1 MKSSM
6 TRLLLTLLLIA
17 FVPLTHAGVG
27 DVYYCVP
34 DRADSIRSDEGHK
47 EEKLKKFTMKWL
59 EGVVIRKGPDS
70 AELSLPILFSSQETF
85 TAGKTTSD
93 KLHHFV
99 FKNGRLLGVLSAFI
113 GEPSLVL
120 ITNATCEKFD

>member
-1 MKSSM
+1 M
-6 TRLLLTLLLIA
+6 TRLLLTLLVS

-34 DRADSIRSDEGHK
+34 DRADSIKSDEGHK
-47 EEKLKKFTMKWL
+47 EEKLSKFTMKWL
-59 EGVVIRKGPDS
+59 EGELIRKRAGE

-93 KLHHFV
+93 KIHHYV
-99 FKNGRLLGVLSAFI
+99 FKNGRLLMVLSTFVD
-113 GEPSLVL
+113 EPSVVV
-120 ITNATCEKFD
+120 IANATCDKFD